1 MDELIRYGFSIEEI
15 QNMMDN
21 NMMINSIKDTDV
33 SSLLKLLE
41 SIGCSRSQI
50 KNISITNPFYF
61 SQNISSI
68 EELLMILKEMGFS
81 SLPILLDENPYLL
94 NLSHEDLLQ
103 IVKKMRKDG
112 IQEVEI
118 LDKIQKEILV

>member
-21 NMMINSIKDTDV
+21 NMMINSILDKDV
-33 SSLLKLLE
+33 AYLLKLLE
-41 SIGCSRSQI
+41 EVGCSRSQI

-81 SLPILLDENPYLL
+81 SIPILLDENPYLL

-118 LDKIQKEILV
+118 LDRIQREILV

>member
-41 SIGCSRSQI
+41 SIGCSRNQI
-50 KNISITNPFYF
+50 KNITITNPFYF
-61 SQNISSI
+61 SQNISFVK
-68 EELLMILKEMGFS
+68 ELLMILKEMGFS

-118 LDKIQKEILV
+118 LDRIQKEILV

>member
-21 NMMINSIKDTDV
+21 NMMINSILDKDV
-33 SSLLKLLE
+33 AHLLKILE
-41 SIGCSRSQI
+41 EVGCSRSQI

-81 SLPILLDENPYLL
+81 SLPIVLDENPYLL

-118 LDKIQKEILV
+118 LDKIQTEILV